1 MVDYLSE
8 SKLLS
13 KCQFGF
19 CGRRSTELG
28 VTLLCDHICKNADS
42 KLPTGCVFTDFSR
55 AFDTISHA
63 KLLQKSNAYGIKNFE
78 LEWFSDYLFN
88 CKQLVNYNNTLPE
101 SGLRTSCGAPRGSIL
116 GPLLFIIFANDI
128 VDVLRN
134 SGIIKYAN
142 DTELY
147 VAGKS
152 IEIIESQLSDDLN
165 LLAKWFKENELI
177 LKGKTEAMI
186 FGTAKCLAILN
197 RALKVKYQHHTV
209 NITTSYRYFGVD
221 IDSSLTFN
229 NYFMTSYKKATGRL
243 HLLNKLRF
251 QLDTKAAV
259 TIYRSSIIP
268 VLTYCSVLSIFD
280 NKLRADRLRS
290 IDSRV
295 TRIVN
300 RHVDQAHTV
309 SLPSITLIKKKHACL
324 FVCKYIDGKFSE
336 NFAEFSSL
344 LSHEKRTRNNSI
356 SLNLQSIRTQFLKRS
371 VISLVLSS
379 IIVTCTDS
387 TFGLF

>member
-42 KLPTGCVFTDFSR
+42 KLPTGCVFTGFSR

-101 SGLRTSCGAPRGSIL
+101 SGLRTSSGAPRGSIL

-280 NKLRADRLRS
+280 NKLRADRLKS

-387 TFGLF
+387 TFGPF

>member
-1 MVDYLSE
+1 MNNQLVDYLSE

-19 CGRRSTELG
+19 CGRKSTELG
-28 VTLLCDHICKNADS
+28 VTFLCGHIRKNADS
-42 KLPTGCVFTDFSR
+42 KLLTGCVFADFSR

-63 KLLQKSNAYGIKNFE
+63 KLLQKSNACGIKHFE
-78 LEWFSDYLFN
+78 LEWFLDYLFN
-88 CKQLVNYNNTLPE
+88 CKQLVSYNNTLPE
-101 SGLRTSCGAPRGSIL
+101 SGLRTCGAPRGSIL

-152 IEIIESQLSDDLN
+152 IEIIKSQLSDDLN

-186 FGTAKCLAILN
+186 FGAAKCLAMLN

-209 NITTSYRYFGVD
+209 NISTSYRYFGVD

-229 NYFMTSYKKATGRL
+229 NYFMILYKKATGCL

-251 QLDTKAAV
+251 QLDMKAAV

-268 VLTYCSVLSIFD
+268 VLTYCSLLSIFD
-280 NKLRADRLRS
+280 KNLRADRLKS

-324 FVCKYIDGKFSE
+324 FVCKYIDGKFRE
-336 NFAEFSSL
+336 NFAEFP
-344 LSHEKRTRNNSI
+344 
-356 SLNLQSIRTQFLKRS
+356 
-371 VISLVLSS
+371 V
-379 IIVTCTDS
+379 C
-387 TFGLF
+387 

>member
-28 VTLLCDHICKNADS
+28 VTLLCDHICKSADS

-55 AFDTISHA
+55 ALDTISHA

-101 SGLRTSCGAPRGSIL
+101 SGLRTSSGAPRGSIL

-280 NKLRADRLRS
+280 NKLRADRLKS

-324 FVCKYIDGKFSE
+324 FKCKYIDGKFSE

-387 TFGLF
+387 TFGPF